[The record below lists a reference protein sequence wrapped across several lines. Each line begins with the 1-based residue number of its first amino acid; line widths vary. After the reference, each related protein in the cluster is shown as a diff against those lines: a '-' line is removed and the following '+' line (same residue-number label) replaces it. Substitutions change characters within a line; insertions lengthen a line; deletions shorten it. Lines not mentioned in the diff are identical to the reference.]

1 SVELNCTVPNS
12 GSGNNYRR
20 NVVLSWVVATSLRF
34 RFLVVGFATLLMMY
48 GITQVGSMPVDVFPE
63 FAPPRVEIQTSSLGL
78 SAVEVEALVTVPL
91 EQALNGGPDLDVMRS
106 RSVPALSDIVLL
118 FKPGTDEI
126 LARQLVQERL
136 QTAAPTLPT
145 WARPPVIIQ
154 PMSSTSR
161 IMKIGISS
169 KEHDL
174 MDLSMTAHWKIRA
187 RLLRIPGVANVPI
200 WGERTKMF
208 QVQVDPQ
215 RMRAHNVSL
224 NEVMDVTSGAANAG

>member
-1 SVELNCTVPNS
+1 
-12 GSGNNYRR
+12 
-20 NVVLSWVVATSLRF
+20 
-34 RFLVVGFATLLMMY
+34 MMIY
-48 GITQVGSMPVDVFPE
+48 GITQVGKMPVDVFPE
-63 FAPPRVEIQTSSLGL
+63 FAPPKVEIQTSSLGL
-78 SAVEVEALVTVPL
+78 SAVEVEELITVPL
-91 EQALNGGPDLDVMRS
+91 EQALNGVPGLEVMRS
-106 RSVPALSDIVLL
+106 RSVPDLSDIVLL

-126 LARQLVQERL
+126 HARQLVQERL

-145 WARPPVIIQ
+145 WAKPPVMIQ

-174 MDLSMTAHWKIRA
+174 MELSMVAYWKIKA

-200 WGERTKMF
+200 WGERVKMF

-224 NEVMDVTSGAANAG
+224 NEVMDVTSGSVNVGILPFTDGSVIGAGGFIDTPNQWIGVQHRLSIRTPEDLGKIPI

>member
-1 SVELNCTVPNS
+1 TN
-12 GSGNNYRR
+12 
-20 NVVLSWVVATSLRF
+20 
-34 RFLVVGFATLLMMY
+34 
-48 GITQVGSMPVDVFPE
+48 
-63 FAPPRVEIQTSSLGL
+63 SLGL

-91 EQALNGGPDLDVMRS
+91 EQALNGVPGLDVMRS
-106 RSVPALSDIVLL
+106 RSVPDLSDIVLL
-118 FKPGTDEI
+118 FTSGTDAI

-145 WARPPVIIQ
+145 WAKPPVIIQ

-174 MDLSMTAHWKIRA
+174 LDLSMVAHWKLRA

-200 WGERTKMF
+200 WGERMKMF
-208 QVQVDPQ
+208 QVLVDSQ

-224 NEVMDVTSGAANAG
+224 NELMDVTSSSVNAGILPFTDGSVIGAGGFIDTPNQRITVQH